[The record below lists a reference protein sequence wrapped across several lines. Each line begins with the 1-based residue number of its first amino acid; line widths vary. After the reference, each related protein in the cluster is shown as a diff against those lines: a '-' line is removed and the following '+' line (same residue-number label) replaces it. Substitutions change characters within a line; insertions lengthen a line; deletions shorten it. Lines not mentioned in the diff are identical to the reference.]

1 MSKVKNEVKM
11 RNQYDEFLNEIQ
23 KHKMKELW
31 GNEKDDEGN
40 F

>member
-1 MSKVKNEVKM
+1 MWSLSSEKM

-31 GNEKDDEGN
+31 DNEKDYEGYS
-40 F
+40 